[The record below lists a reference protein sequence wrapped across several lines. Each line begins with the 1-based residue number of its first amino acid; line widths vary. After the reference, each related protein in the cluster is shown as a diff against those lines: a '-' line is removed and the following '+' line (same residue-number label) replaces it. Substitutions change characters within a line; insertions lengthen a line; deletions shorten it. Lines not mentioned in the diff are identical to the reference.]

1 MPGYYT
7 VKTLVGFHL
16 PVVVNITDYTVV
28 TGQISFIHL
37 LWTYFFFSKYE
48 AKVNSLQKFEQIW
61 RKSAQ

>member
-7 VKTLVGFHL
+7 VKTPVGFHL

-37 LWTYFFFSKYE
+37 L
-48 AKVNSLQKFEQIW
+48 
-61 RKSAQ
+61 